1 MTHMTRSRI
10 YPSKELALLLLKF
23 TEKSPEPEKIV
34 HRTVIQEIENEP
46 FQSTN
51 IVTAHLLQDPQSQT
65 RVSAVEMF
73 QEDTTDFRVI
83 FNQIEKTSKS
93 PTTVENSAASD
104 PASPFARSW

>member
-23 TEKSPEPEKIV
+23 TEKSPEPEKTV
-34 HRTVIQEIENEP
+34 HRTTIQEIENEP
-46 FQSTN
+46 FQSAN
-51 IVTAHLLQDPQSQT
+51 IVTAHLLQDLQSQA
-65 RVSAVEMF
+65 RVPAVEMF
-73 QEDTTDFRVI
+73 QEDANEFRVI

-93 PTTVENSAASD
+93 PTTVENSAVSD